1 MNISTLLSLT
11 TQMQV
16 QFMLVILFFQVH
28 YIKRIKPIV
37 PFHNDFPLYGDEQSE
52 QRKLVHTL

>member
-1 MNISTLLSLT
+1 
-11 TQMQV
+11 
-16 QFMLVILFFQVH
+16 MLVILFFQVH